1 MCPGADELREREPFH
16 IYHSICT
23 ALKDTLGSHAMRHVD
38 RNHVIKVYVQV
49 NELHM
54 DLMYDFLSEKWLTTD
69 EK

>member
-1 MCPGADELREREPFH
+1 MLFSMCIFQFPD
-16 IYHSICT
+16 SICT

-54 DLMYDFLSEKWLTTD
+54 DLMYYFLSEKWLTTN